1 MLKKSRVEDKGEGR
15 SERGGGRRESK
26 VRGCPAA
33 ALLTRQQAAA
43 DLTDSMVWN
52 FHNANTLKARTLGQN
67 NFVSVNNVSAETKCD
82 SLTVRSTAM
91 VILDPG

>member
-52 FHNANTLKARTLGQN
+52 FHNANTLKARTFGQDN
-67 NFVSVNNVSAETKCD
+67 LVNKVSAETK
-82 SLTVRSTAM
+82 SGSKTVRSTAM